1 MHGSVIGL
9 LIEGE
14 HICIAAPLHILVVWS
29 QKLWKG
35 YVALKR
41 THNAIS
47 KSKKL
52 RHNTHTHTRYKW
64 HKFSFTIGV
73 NIEKYL
79 PPFVFHPVRTFS
91 QKWKIGRLFII
102 IAAFLIYFF
111 SLSFSAD
118 FRILRFFSFSFFFVR
133 FLFHCTLFEC
143 HICSLA
149 VPLLPHWCRFF
160 SFFLF
165 RMFGTKGIFFAW
177 LTCILNINA

>member
-52 RHNTHTHTRYKW
+52 RHNTHTHTRGTNDINFLLPSGWILKNIC
-64 HKFSFTIGV
+64 HHLFSTPFELSAK
-73 NIEKYL
+73 NEKLAAYL
-79 PPFVFHPVRTFS
+79 LLLPHF
-91 QKWKIGRLFII
+91 LFI
-102 IAAFLIYFF
+102 F
-111 SLSFSAD
+111 SLSLSPPIFAFCVFSVSH
-118 FRILRFFSFSFFFVR
+118 FSLYDSFF
-133 FLFHCTLFEC
+133 TLFDC

-149 VPLLPHWCRFF
+149 VPLLSHWCRFF